1 MYVKSNL
8 DLLTLYQGSFYDVL
22 KHMEETLNFT
32 TKIYR
37 RKSGGWGMPIIYPN
51 KSIQLSPGMVNDL
64 KDGSADMIV
73 TALTILYSRKYVID
87 FLHPI
92 MPEIGG
98 KDFPSLII
106 SDQITVRAPL

>member
-1 MYVKSNL
+1 
-8 DLLTLYQGSFYDVL
+8 
-22 KHMEETLNFT
+22 
-32 TKIYR
+32 
-37 RKSGGWGMPIIYPN
+37 
-51 KSIQLSPGMVNDL
+51 MVNDL

-73 TALTILYSRKYVID
+73 TALTILYNRKYVID

-106 SDQITVRAPL
+106 YKCAKFTLFQYT

>member
-1 MYVKSNL
+1 
-8 DLLTLYQGSFYDVL
+8 
-22 KHMEETLNFT
+22 
-32 TKIYR
+32 
-37 RKSGGWGMPIIYPN
+37 
-51 KSIQLSPGMVNDL
+51 MVNDL

-106 SDQITVRAPL
+106 SDQITVRAPLYPALD

>member
-1 MYVKSNL
+1 
-8 DLLTLYQGSFYDVL
+8 
-22 KHMEETLNFT
+22 
-32 TKIYR
+32 
-37 RKSGGWGMPIIYPN
+37 MPIIYPN

-98 KDFPSLII
+98 KDFPFLIV
-106 SDQITVRAPL
+106 SHCLYLDLNDQDTRCYL

>member
-1 MYVKSNL
+1 
-8 DLLTLYQGSFYDVL
+8 
-22 KHMEETLNFT
+22 MEATLNFT

-37 RKSGGWGMPIIYPN
+37 RKSGGWGIPIIYPN
-51 KSIQLSPGMVNDL
+51 KSIHLSPGMVNDL

-106 SDQITVRAPL
+106 SHCLDLDLNDQKCL

>member
-1 MYVKSNL
+1 
-8 DLLTLYQGSFYDVL
+8 
-22 KHMEETLNFT
+22 
-32 TKIYR
+32 
-37 RKSGGWGMPIIYPN
+37 
-51 KSIQLSPGMVNDL
+51 MVNDI

-106 SDQITVRAPL
+106 YLLLCNFYYFYSLIFEEISRIGRKNELDGLE